1 MLECLKA
8 GFDVSGIDFSNEM
21 LQEGKK
27 RLVRHGFD
35 PELAWQADFMDLN
48 SLPARKFDAVL
59 MLGVVG
65 YNKDDDACLTN
76 VAHLLRP
83 GGVTLVEFPNDLF
96 SLYTFNNFSVEF
108 FMNRLWSGEDRP
120 DELKEEM
127 ASFLEQRFDQD
138 ISRKDYK
145 AKRKCLGGDVPYPTY
160 NPLTIHQLLERN
172 GLRLVKNHFY
182 HYHALPPKWE
192 YKAPE
197 LFRELS
203 IKMENPGDWR
213 GHFMCSAFLV
223 EAEKI

>member
-1 MLECLKA
+1 MKDRKDVQNYFDEMAGTYHLDSYSLDSEVYPGNYFRMLIALDRLSKRSDVKTVFDVGCGGCEPMLECLKA

-27 RLVRHGFD
+27 RLARHGFD
-35 PELAWQADFMDLN
+35 PGLAWQADFLDIN
-48 SLPARKFDAVL
+48 SLPKEKFDAVL

-76 VAHLLRP
+76 VAHLLRR

-120 DELKEEM
+120 DELREEM

-138 ISRKDYK
+138 ISGKTTRPSGN
-145 AKRKCLGGDVPYPTY
+145 AWAATCP
-160 NPLTIHQLLERN
+160 I
-172 GLRLVKNHFY
+172 
-182 HYHALPPKWE
+182 PPII
-192 YKAPE
+192 
-197 LFRELS
+197 R
-203 IKMENPGDWR
+203 
-213 GHFMCSAFLV
+213 
-223 EAEKI
+223 